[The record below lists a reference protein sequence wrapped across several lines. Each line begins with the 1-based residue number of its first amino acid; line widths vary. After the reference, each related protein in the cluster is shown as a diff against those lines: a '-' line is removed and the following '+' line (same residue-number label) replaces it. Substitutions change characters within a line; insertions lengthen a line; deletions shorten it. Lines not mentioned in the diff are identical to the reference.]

1 MGGVGE
7 AKTQA
12 FVRRKC
18 CPGGDFELVEPL
30 EVERSLGY
38 AFHAEAAPVLGE
50 IEEPD
55 PDERVCWHE
64 AGHAVIGHG
73 FGAVLASVTVRSPAH
88 VEFVSS
94 GFLLPVESV
103 AMSYAGPVG
112 EMARTRCWST
122 FDEAD
127 EADFLARVEAFQFG
141 GCDGCRMAL
150 AAWAAVGLPAGIDAA
165 RGVFREGQLLA
176 LRIAQERRVRQAI
189 QVLAKELLERHTVSG
204 KRAASIIEPFVR
216 HGEFSQRSYDV

>member
-1 MGGVGE
+1 MRGDE
-7 AKTQA
+7 HKAAQT

-18 CPGGDFELVEPL
+18 CPGGDFELIEPL

-38 AFHAEAAPVLGE
+38 AFHAEAAPVLGA
-50 IEEPD
+50 IEEPE

-73 FGAVLASVTVRSPAH
+73 FGAVLASVTARSPAH

-94 GFLLPVESV
+94 GILQPVESV

-112 EMARTRCWST
+112 EMALTRCWST
-122 FDEAD
+122 FGQAD

-165 RGVFREGQLLA
+165 RGVFREGQLLV

-189 QVLAKELLERHTVSG
+189 QMLAQELMERHTVSG
-204 KRAASIIEPFVR
+204 KRAASIVEPLVR
-216 HGEFSQRSYDV
+216 HGEFSQRKTDV

>member
-1 MGGVGE
+1 MDVDV
-7 AKTQA
+7 KTSA
-12 FVRRKC
+12 PTFVRRKC
-18 CPGGDFELVEPL
+18 CPGGEFEFIEPAAI
-30 EVERSLGY
+30 ERSMGFQ
-38 AFHAEAAPVLGE
+38 FHAETAPIIGA
-50 IEEPD
+50 IDEPM
-55 PDERVCWHE
+55 PDDRVCWHE

-73 FGAVLASVTVRSPAH
+73 FGAVLASVTARSPAH

-94 GFLLPVESV
+94 GFLLPIESI
-103 AMSYAGPVG
+103 AKSYAGPVG
-112 EMARTRCWST
+112 EMALTRCWST
-122 FDEAD
+122 FGQTD

-189 QVLAKELLERHTVSG
+189 QVLAQELLERHTVSG

-216 HGEFSQRSYDV
+216 HGEFSQRKANV